1 MRRQYKSLQ
10 LHAECCKCTKSLTNH
25 YTFKHEHEPLLQQD
39 HLSIE
44 KTPRPPLSVFCHA
57 QMKQICCNAYLCQD
71 RTPHTT
77 THWKC
82 TYISCILVL
91 VHTHSNYICTRPPLH
106 RSHFL
111 GLPIIHYHM
120 KHRSYKT
127 TSTDQN
133 SNFHCMGQHAR
144 STMKHTHA
152 RTHAR
157 THTST
162 HTHTH
167 SHEYTQH
174 TPWRGTSFDSNLGSE
189 R

>member
-10 LHAECCKCTKSLTNH
+10 LHAECCKCTKSPTNH
-25 YTFKHEHEPLLQQD
+25 YKFKHEHEPPLQQD

-57 QMKQICCNAYLCQD
+57 QMKQICCKAYLCQD

-77 THWKC
+77 THWKY

-111 GLPIIHYHM
+111 GLPIIHYPHEALLLQDYLYRPEL
-120 KHRSYKT
+120 KFPLHGTACKEHHET
-127 TSTDQN
+127 
-133 SNFHCMGQHAR
+133 
-144 STMKHTHA
+144 HT
-152 RTHAR
+152 RTHAC
-157 THTST
+157 THTHKHT
-162 HTHTH
+162 HTHTL
-167 SHEYTQH
+167 T
-174 TPWRGTSFDSNLGSE
+174 
-189 R
+189 